1 MFALSWKL
9 LAEQG
14 RLYHQEIQCTS
25 DWAELRDI
33 KYSTN
38 YVIFW
43 VRLNINSVN
52 AMVEIKIAKYPK
64 KETEFEKEG
73 TYFHEI
79 QNVQ

>member
-1 MFALSWKL
+1 M

-14 RLYHQEIQCTS
+14 RLYHQDIQCTS
-25 DWAELRDI
+25 DRVELKDI
-33 KYSTN
+33 TYSTY

-43 VRLNINSVN
+43 ARLNINSGN
-52 AMVEIKIAKYPK
+52 AMVEIEIAKYPK

-73 TYFHEI
+73 TYFYEI

>member
-1 MFALSWKL
+1 M

-14 RLYHQEIQCTS
+14 RLYHQDIQCTS
-25 DWAELRDI
+25 DRVELRDI

-38 YVIFW
+38 YEIFW

-52 AMVEIKIAKYPK
+52 AMVEIEIAKYPK
-64 KETEFEKEG
+64 KETELEKEG